1 MAGSFKPK
9 ELRGQC
15 MLGAILLPRP
25 GTTGG
30 TNAQGFVQDE
40 ETRTISRNF
49 ITTMRNPHQG
59 RPSTAE
65 ELIISMRLN
74 SVPNCSGGIIPYAN
88 MNLGA
93 PMCTFA
99 YGGVPL
105 DEVSAYYDLIKGPA
119 TTDTTYDNQKYE
131 PEYDS
136 EATVSDAV
144 SGDYDDLPPE
154 TTTQVFGIPNPTVPA
169 SSRTVFDSLGD
180 DKPTLRSTYN
190 IWKRISPEEIEDT
203 QLIKNQGPTGD
214 LFSQIP
220 GDSSMFLDIYGNCTL
235 KRIFPISKDYMYTGH
250 VDDEDV
256 TENTKAVLVYPADKL
271 FKVSSRRIQMSSSPN
286 TGFQMHFWHGR
297 PRTNVVTENNDAFDG
312 SIVIEWGD
320 EDAGESEDLIT
331 VSKFRLTLTVNQ
343 QPKLEYYHPRSRQFE
358 TFSIVGPVFAQGQN
372 ESQYSVFVHYAG
384 SVMLIG
390 FEPNPLTWNC
400 FSPPLSDEQI
410 DDANTQFPIYVSDRA
425 TISVTF
431 RYINTKFQYGPI
443 GFNNYHPE
451 LITADG
457 LNDDIE
463 DLGFVRADF
472 STTPSKSETIQ
483 PDLLNDFF
491 QQHRM
496 REPKETEE
504 EDELKAAPTYY
515 ADWRRRT
522 VEQGPEL
529 VYYGQLTMP
538 TDEQLATN
546 PRTPAICRGIVS
558 FNTTLEGP
566 VFFYVKPRPAPVEP
580 EPLVKQFVKWGDI
593 STYMSEWDVT
603 YNLENDNASRLK
615 GKARVNLL
623 NLAATQFGRK
633 VLAFLNENKP
643 AITLGGGFG
652 SPKTY
657 FQGQVVQMTTRRR
670 PDGTTLTVLEC
681 DDIASVLTENMGFRQ
696 SLYFAGVKYNDII
709 RTCMEHT
716 GLVDWYREQEEV
728 FGSTNDPEQDELG
741 LQAFREAIEIRLAT
755 TSNHP
760 ALSTPV
766 INGDPAKSIS
776 EVIDPILNLMLNTN
790 AIPVYYWDYNA
801 GYIRLDWRF
810 DNAYVDA
817 LEFVGTP
824 DENNVT
830 FLPNVSPE
838 HIHGVLTGDYTEV
851 TSNAYIYTDFQV
863 VGTTPYG
870 EPAIAIE
877 PEDRNSDAYSQATL
891 DLINQSFENNEPLP
905 ENIGYVGYPKWYV
918 EVDKQRSLLTK
929 DALRRRAKTIYDVRR
944 KSYQTINFSCY
955 VTRPLM
961 HQGRFYLK
969 TMVGQN
975 TAINTDMYFYREVS
989 YKFDKQANTI
999 TASIQ
1004 GETFPVITAD
1014 ALVAASPT
1022 NATPGT

>member
-1 MAGSFKPK
+1 
-9 ELRGQC
+9 

-25 GTTGG
+25 GTVGG
-30 TNAQGFVQDE
+30 TSAQGFVQDE
-40 ETRTISRNF
+40 ETRTISRNY
-49 ITTMRNPHQG
+49 ITSMRNPHQG

-65 ELIISMRLN
+65 ELIISMRLS
-74 SVPNCSGGIIPYAN
+74 SVPNCSGGIIPYVN
-88 MNLGA
+88 MNIGA

-99 YGGVPL
+99 YGGVPY
-105 DEVSAYYDLIKGPA
+105 DEVSAYYDLIKGPGVDDV
-119 TTDTTYDNQKYE
+119 TFDNQKYE
-131 PEYDS
+131 PSYDS

-144 SGDYDDLPPE
+144 TGDYDDIPLE
-154 TTTQVFGIPNPTVPA
+154 LTTQIFGVPNPTIPPA
-169 SSRTVFDSLGD
+169 YKTIFDALGA
-180 DKPTLRSTYN
+180 DKPTIRSTYN
-190 IWKRISPEEIEDT
+190 IWKRTSPESIDNV
-203 QLIKNQGPTGD
+203 QIIKNQGPVGD
-214 LFSQIP
+214 TYSQIP
-220 GDSSMFLDIYGNCTL
+220 GDNSMFIDVHGNCTL
-235 KRIFPISKDYMYTGH
+235 KRMFPIGVDYMYTGL
-250 VDDEDV
+250 VDDEDIDEV
-256 TENTKAVLVYPADKL
+256 DKAVLVYPADKL
-271 FKVSSRRIQMSSSPN
+271 FKVSSRRIQMSSSAN
-286 TGFQMHFWHGR
+286 AGFQMHFWHGR

-312 SIVIEWGD
+312 SIVVEWGD
-320 EDAGESEDLIT
+320 EDAGDAEDLIT
-331 VSKFRLTLTVNQ
+331 VSRFRLTLTVNQ

-410 DDANTQFPIYVSDRA
+410 DDANTQFPIYVSELA
-425 TISVTF
+425 TIQATF

-472 STTPSKSETIQ
+472 TSTPSKSETID
-483 PDLLNDFF
+483 PDLLNELF
-491 QQHRM
+491 QQHRL
-496 REPKETEE
+496 REPKTTEE
-504 EDELKAAPTYY
+504 NDELKAAPTYY

-522 VEQGPEL
+522 VEQGSEL
-529 VYYGQLTMP
+529 VYYGLLVLP
-538 TDEQLATN
+538 TDEQVASN
-546 PRTPAICRGIVS
+546 PRTPATCRGIVS

-566 VFFYVKPRPAPVEP
+566 VFFYVKARPPESEP
-580 EPLVKQFVKWGDI
+580 EPLIKQFVRWGDL
-593 STYMSEWDVT
+593 STYLSDWEVT
-603 YNLENDNASRLK
+603 YTLDNDNASRLK

-633 VLAFLNENKP
+633 VLAFINENKP

-657 FQGQVVQMTTRRR
+657 FQGQVVQTTTHRK

-681 DDIASVLTENMGFRQ
+681 DDIATVLTDNIGFKQ
-696 SLYFAGVKYNDII
+696 TVYFAGVRYNDII

-716 GLVDWYREQEEV
+716 GLIDWYREQSEV
-728 FGSTNDPEQDELG
+728 LSATNDIEQDALG

-755 TSNHP
+755 VSSHP

-776 EVIDPILNLMLNTN
+776 EVIDPILNLMVNTN
-790 AIPVYYWDYNA
+790 AIPVYYWDYNT

-817 LEFVGTP
+817 LEFVGAP
-824 DENNVT
+824 NEDNVT
-830 FLPNVSPE
+830 FLPNVSANQE
-838 HIHGVLTGDYTEV
+838 HGVLTGDYTEV
-851 TSNAYIYTDFQV
+851 TSNAYIYTDFLV
-863 VGTTPYG
+863 IGTTPYG
-870 EPAIAIE
+870 EPAQAIE
-877 PEDRNSDAYSQATL
+877 PEDRNSDAYSQATI
-891 DLINQSFENNEPLP
+891 DLINQSFDNNEPLP

-918 EVDKQRSLLTK
+918 EVDNQRSLLTK
-929 DALRRRAKTIYDVRR
+929 DSLRRRAKTLYDVRR

-955 VTRPLM
+955 VTKPLM

-989 YKFDKQANTI
+989 YKFNKETNII

-1004 GETFPVITAD
+1004 GETFPVITSD
-1014 ALVAASPT
+1014 ALVGATPT
-1022 NATPGT
+1022 NAAPGT